1 MPLQVSSWFR
11 SSLDSSARPDLSQSE
26 PRPGGKPGGSRRN
39 SEGSRGSASGLARAL
54 RQSFRREKG
63 GRVRTESCGS
73 LGGSREVTPRGSTG
87 TVQGEE
93 GREGKLR
100 KKLSFDGD
108 ASREGEGAA
117 TGSVQASPGEPL
129 PGEVFPLQVLWYCG
143 EVELL
148 YSCAMVSWY
157 CGEMVLF
164 CTVVLWYRGTVVR

>member
-1 MPLQVSSWFR
+1 MSSWFR
-11 SSLDSSARPDLSQSE
+11 SSLDSSVRPSLSQSE

-39 SEGSRGSASGLARAL
+39 SEGSRGSAAGLARAL

-73 LGGSREVTPRGSTG
+73 MGGSREVTPRGSTG

-93 GREGKLR
+93 GREGRLR

-108 ASREGEGAA
+108 ASREGDCEGGT

-129 PGEVFPLQVLWYCG
+129 PGEVFPLQVQAT
-143 EVELL
+143 L
-148 YSCAMVSWY
+148 YRRLVY
-157 CGEMVLF
+157 
-164 CTVVLWYRGTVVR
+164 